1 MAGLI
6 ETYVYVGIKGHVVAL
21 DSATGTE
28 RWRSKLK
35 GGDFVNVV
43 TDGTRIFAATQ
54 GEIFCLDGATGTPLW
69 HNQLKGLGLG
79 LASILPG
86 SAPSAGPGSALA
98 EQHRRA
104 RAGAA
109 AAG

>member
-6 ETYVYVGIKGHVVAL
+6 ETYVYIGIKGHVVAL
-21 DSATGTE
+21 DIATGTE

-43 TDGTRIFAATQ
+43 SDGSRIFASTQ
-54 GEIFCLDGATGTPLW
+54 GEIFCLDGATGASLW
-69 HNQLKGLGLG
+69 HNKLPGMGLG

-86 SAPSAGPGSALA
+86 GSPDGATPSALA